1 MPSEALRKAIQT
13 EHKFISGEKMTT
25 PNVNWKNTDATAPQ
39 PGQPNRQTGGRI
51 TKKLFKILAGSAV
64 VILAIAGTTMG
75 IITVVQL
82 NHTQHALTQTQA
94 QLSSTQAQLSSTQTE
109 VQCMSPTVNYLS
121 QFSGSY
127 GLNSTDSFGNVTGT
141 WYMPATN
148 TGQPADNGRSQMG
161 TC

>member
-1 MPSEALRKAIQT
+1 MMGTTASQPIQPVQP
-13 EHKFISGEKMTT
+13 ESPIVIQLKM
-25 PNVNWKNTDATAPQ
+25 
-39 PGQPNRQTGGRI
+39 
-51 TKKLFKILAGSAV
+51 KLFKILGASAV

-75 IITVVQL
+75 IITMVQL
-82 NHTQHALTQTQA
+82 NHTQHALAQTQT
-94 QLSSTQAQLSSTQTE
+94 QLSSTQAQLSSTLTE
-109 VQCMSPTVNYLS
+109 VQCMSPTINYLS

-141 WYMPATN
+141 WYMPATS